1 LCRRS
6 AREQSDL
13 CHRSARGESENGGR
27 QCDFRR
33 AKSGESEKAERN
45 RCEQSE
51 KAERNGKQSE
61 AKARQSE
68 ARSARAR
75 SEPRCE
81 QSDERSESCEC
92 VSAPRSTTCCASCGK
107 VCASGVV
114 EHTTD
119 DGDTREA
126 AGELL
131 CETTLS
137 SLDAAI
143 VTRRRRR
150 MTSFAFPSGARQRAR
165 LYTSDALCDDGGP
178 APSTQTA
185 PTAPTARTAAP
196 PRFPPPLPMCAETCN
211 WASDADSDDV
221 GGPGAELGTDC
232 CRQGRQR
239 RLLGSAFIGRSGHC
253 HGYARLAVSV
263 PPRPSALPT

>member
-1 LCRRS
+1 MRAAICD
-6 AREQSDL
+6 EEYY
-13 CHRSARGESENGGR
+13 ESSMSRINEGISIVH
-27 QCDFRR
+27 
-33 AKSGESEKAERN
+33 SGESVLWIIHVYSYE
-45 RCEQSE
+45 
-51 KAERNGKQSE
+51 
-61 AKARQSE
+61 
-68 ARSARAR
+68 
-75 SEPRCE
+75 
-81 QSDERSESCEC
+81 
-92 VSAPRSTTCCASCGK
+92 APREITTNANLIITVTSPTCVTA
-107 VCASGVV
+107 V
-114 EHTTD
+114 
-119 DGDTREA
+119 EA